1 MSLSLSPESAVLCPA
16 LFISAPASGQGK
28 TTVTAGLARLHR
40 NAGRRVIVF
49 KTGPD
54 FLDPMILEIASGSPV
69 NALDLWMV
77 GEHQCR
83 ALLHDAAMRADLIL
97 IEGVMGLFDGEPSG
111 ADLARLFGV
120 PVLAVIDGSAMAQ
133 TFAAIA
139 HGLATFQDTLPF
151 SGVLANRLGSDRHAE
166 ILRDSL
172 PESIRWYGGIKRSKE
187 VELPGRHLGLLQS
200 SEITDLDE
208 RLDAVAKMI
217 AATGASELPAP
228 ISFKANSDKANRFK
242 LNDLEQKSS
251 ELKSEDGLV
260 AQQSPHAKQLSGVRI
275 GIAKDEAFSFIYPA
289 NLTLLKQL
297 GAELVFFSPLHD
309 QTLAS
314 VDSIY
319 LPGGYPEL
327 FAAELA
333 ANSTMQSAIKAHVAE
348 NKPLVAECGGMLYLS
363 ESLTDL
369 SGNTAAMVGVL
380 RCIVTMQPRLTA
392 LAMQSVAL
400 PEGTLRGHT
409 YHHSS
414 FETDEVAD
422 YQGLCPNY
430 ARTSEAVYRK
440 GNLYASYI
448 HHYFPSAPDACVALF
463 FS

>member
-1 MSLSLSPESAVLCPA
+1 MSQGFSHNNVASCPA

-28 TTVTAGLARLHR
+28 TTVTAALARLHR

-54 FLDPMILEIASGSPV
+54 FLDPMILEVASGMPV

-97 IEGVMGLFDGEPSG
+97 IEGVMGLFDGKPSG
-111 ADLARLFGV
+111 ADLARFFGV
-120 PVLAVIDGSAMAQ
+120 PVLAVIDGAAMAQ

-139 HGLATFQDTLPF
+139 HGLATFQDTLLF

-172 PESIRWYGGIKRSKE
+172 PDSIHWYGGIKRSNE

-208 RLDAVAKMI
+208 RLDAVAQMI
-217 AATGASELPAP
+217 AVTGASELPAA
-228 ISFKANSDKANRFK
+228 IIFEANSEK
-242 LNDLEQKSS
+242 
-251 ELKSEDGLV
+251 KSEAKSFEPSDLD
-260 AQQSPHAKQLSGVRI
+260 QPSQHAKRLSGVRI

-289 NLTLLKQL
+289 NLALLKQL

-309 QTLAS
+309 QALPN
-314 VDSIY
+314 VDSLY

-327 FAAELA
+327 FSAELA
-333 ANSTMQSAIKAHVAE
+333 ANSVMKAAIKAHIAE
-348 NKPLVAECGGMLYLS
+348 RKPLVAECGGMLYLS

-369 SGNTAAMVGVL
+369 AGHTQPMVGVL
-380 RCIVTMQPRLTA
+380 GGKVTMRPRLTA
-392 LAMQSVAL
+392 LAMQSVTL

-414 FETDEVAD
+414 FETDEVAT
-422 YQGLCPNY
+422 YRGLCPNY

-440 GNLYASYI
+440 GNFYASYI
-448 HHYFPSAPDACVALF
+448 HHYFPSAPDACIALF
-463 FS
+463 SPEL

>member
-1 MSLSLSPESAVLCPA
+1 MSDQLLQSSSSNNAILCPA
-16 LFISAPASGQGK
+16 LFICAPASGQGK
-28 TTVTAGLARLHR
+28 TTVTAALARLHR
-40 NAGRRVIVF
+40 NAGRKVVVF

-54 FLDPMILEIASGSPV
+54 FLDPMILEIASGEPV

-77 GEHQCR
+77 GENRSR
-83 ALLHDAAMRADLIL
+83 ALLHDAAKRADLIL
-97 IEGVMGLFDGEPSG
+97 IEGVMGLFDGKPSG

-139 HGLATFQDTLPF
+139 HGLATFQDDMPF

-172 PESIRWYGGIKRSKE
+172 PESIRWYGGIKRSKD
-187 VELPGRHLGLLQS
+187 VELPSRHLGLLQS
-200 SEITDLDE
+200 NEISDLDK
-208 RLDAVAKMI
+208 RLNTAAQMI
-217 AATGASELPAP
+217 STTGASELPPAICFEANP
-228 ISFKANSDKANRFK
+228 LPTDTTKNSD
-242 LNDLEQKSS
+242 DL
-251 ELKSEDGLV
+251 
-260 AQQSPHAKQLSGVRI
+260 PRQLSPALAGVRI

-289 NLTLLKQL
+289 NITLLRQL
-297 GAELVFFSPLHD
+297 GAQVVFFSPLED
-309 QTLAS
+309 QALPD
-314 VDSIY
+314 VDSVY

-327 FAAELA
+327 FTQKLA
-333 ANSTMQSAIKAHVAE
+333 ANDAMKQAIKAHVAA
-348 NKPLVAECGGMLYLS
+348 NKPLIAECGGMIYLAQ
-363 ESLTDL
+363 SLTDL
-369 SGNTAAMVGVL
+369 NGNVEPMLGL
-380 RCIVTMQPRLTA
+380 LKGKVTMQPRLTA

-414 FETDEVAD
+414 FETDEIAD

-448 HHYFPSAPDACVALF
+448 HHYFPSAVDACIALF
-463 FS
+463 KPE

>member
-1 MSLSLSPESAVLCPA
+1 MSDQLLKESPSSDAISCPA

-28 TTVTAGLARLHR
+28 TTVTAALARLHR
-40 NAGRRVIVF
+40 NAGRKVIVF

-54 FLDPMILEIASGSPV
+54 FLDPMILEIASGEPV

-77 GEHQCR
+77 GEKRSR
-83 ALLHDAAMRADLIL
+83 ALLHDAAKRADLIL
-97 IEGVMGLFDGEPSG
+97 IEGVMGLFDGKPSG

-139 HGLATFQDTLPF
+139 HGLATFQDDLPF

-172 PESIRWYGGIKRSKE
+172 PESIRWYGGIKRSKD
-187 VELPGRHLGLLQS
+187 VELPSRHLGLLQS
-200 SEITDLDE
+200 NEINDLDE
-208 RLDAVAKMI
+208 RLNTAAKMI
-217 AATGASELPAP
+217 STTGASELPPAVC
-228 ISFKANSDKANRFK
+228 FEANPLPTDATNN
-242 LNDLEQKSS
+242 NDDLPS
-251 ELKSEDGLV
+251 EL
-260 AQQSPHAKQLSGVRI
+260 SPALAGVRI
-275 GIAKDEAFSFIYPA
+275 GIAKDEAFSFVYPA
-289 NLTLLKQL
+289 NITLLRQL
-297 GAELVFFSPLHD
+297 GAQVVFFSPLQD
-309 QTLAS
+309 QVLPD
-314 VDSIY
+314 VDSVY

-327 FAAELA
+327 FTQKLA
-333 ANSTMQSAIKAHVAE
+333 ANEAMKKAIKAHVDA
-348 NKPLVAECGGMLYLS
+348 NKPLIAECGGMIYLAQ
-363 ESLTDL
+363 SLTDL
-369 SGNTAAMVGVL
+369 NGNTEPMLGL
-380 RCIVTMQPRLTA
+380 LKGKVTMQPRLTA

-414 FETDEVAD
+414 FETDEIAD

-448 HHYFPSAPDACVALF
+448 HHYFPSAVDACIALF
-463 FS
+463 KPE

>member
-1 MSLSLSPESAVLCPA
+1 MSDHLLQLSPSIDVKSCPA

-28 TTVTAGLARLHR
+28 TTVTAALARLHR
-40 NAGRRVIVF
+40 NAGRKVVVF

-54 FLDPMILEIASGSPV
+54 FLDPMILEIASGESV

-77 GEHQCR
+77 GEKQSR
-83 ALLHDAAMRADLIL
+83 ALLHDAAKRADLIL

-139 HGLATFQDTLPF
+139 HGLATYQDDLPF

-172 PESIRWYGGIKRSKE
+172 PESIHWYGGIKRSKD
-187 VELPGRHLGLLQS
+187 VELPSRHLGLLQS
-200 SEITDLDE
+200 NEINDLDE
-208 RLDAVAKMI
+208 RLNTAAKMI
-217 AATGASELPAP
+217 STTGASELPPAVP
-228 ISFKANSDKANRFK
+228 FEPNPLSKG
-242 LNDLEQKSS
+242 LTKSS
-251 ELKSEDGLV
+251 DGLTGELKPALAGI
-260 AQQSPHAKQLSGVRI
+260 RI
-275 GIAKDEAFSFIYPA
+275 GIAKDEAFSFVYPA
-289 NLTLLKQL
+289 NITLLKQL
-297 GAELVFFSPLHD
+297 GAQVVFFSPLQD
-309 QTLAS
+309 QALPD
-314 VDSIY
+314 VDSVY

-327 FAAELA
+327 FAQKLA
-333 ANSTMQSAIKAHVAE
+333 ANDAMRKAIKAHVNA
-348 NKPLVAECGGMLYLS
+348 NKPLVAECGGMLYLA

-369 SGNTAAMVGVL
+369 TGNNEPMVGL
-380 RCIVTMQPRLTA
+380 LKGKVTMQPRLTA

-400 PEGTLRGHT
+400 PEGTIRGHT

-414 FETDEVAD
+414 FETDEIAD

-448 HHYFPSAPDACVALF
+448 HHYFPSAVAACTALF
-463 FS
+463 KPE

>member
-1 MSLSLSPESAVLCPA
+1 MSQPLSPALQPLLPKQAAATCPA

-28 TTVTAGLARLHR
+28 TTVTAALARLHR

-54 FLDPMILEIASGSPV
+54 FLDPMILQIASGEAV

-83 ALLHDAAMRADLIL
+83 ALLHDAALRADLIL
-97 IEGVMGLFDGEPSG
+97 IEGVMGLFDGTPSG

-151 SGVLANRLGSDRHAE
+151 SGVLANRIGSDRHAE
-166 ILRDSL
+166 ILRDCL
-172 PESIRWYGGIKRSKE
+172 PGSIHWYGAIKRSKD
-187 VELPGRHLGLLQS
+187 VELPSRHLGLLQS
-200 SEITDLDE
+200 SEISDLDE
-208 RLDAVAKMI
+208 RLNAVAQMVS
-217 AATGASELPAP
+217 ATGASELPAP
-228 ISFKANSDKANRFK
+228 VTFEANDPRANCFAV
-242 LNDLEQKSS
+242 KSS
-251 ELKSEDGLV
+251 DGSEE
-260 AQQSPHAKQLSGVRI
+260 QSNQLPKPLSGVRI

-289 NLTLLKQL
+289 NVALLEQL
-297 GAELVFFSPLHD
+297 GAELLFFSPLHD
-309 QTLAS
+309 QTLPD
-314 VDSIY
+314 VDSVY
-319 LPGGYPEL
+319 LPGGFPEL
-327 FAAELA
+327 FAAQLA
-333 ANSTMQSAIKAHVAE
+333 ANSGMKAAINAHVDQ

-369 SGNTAAMVGVL
+369 AGNTHAMLGVL
-380 RCIVTMQPRLTA
+380 RGTVAMQPRLTA
-392 LAMQSVAL
+392 LAMQSVTL
-400 PEGTLRGHT
+400 PEGVLRGHT

-414 FETDEVAD
+414 FTTDEVAD

-448 HHYFPSAPDACVALF
+448 HHYFPSAADACIALF
-463 FS
+463 KPE

>member
-1 MSLSLSPESAVLCPA
+1 MSDQLLQSSSSNNAILCPA
-16 LFISAPASGQGK
+16 LFICAPASGQGK
-28 TTVTAGLARLHR
+28 TTVTAALARLHR
-40 NAGRRVIVF
+40 NAGRKVVVF

-54 FLDPMILEIASGSPV
+54 FLDPMILEIASGEPV

-77 GEHQCR
+77 GENRSR
-83 ALLHDAAMRADLIL
+83 ALLHDAAKRADLIL
-97 IEGVMGLFDGEPSG
+97 IEGVMGLFDGKPSG

-139 HGLATFQDTLPF
+139 HGLATFQDDMPF

-172 PESIRWYGGIKRSKE
+172 PESIRWYGGIKRSKD
-187 VELPGRHLGLLQS
+187 VELPSRHLGLLQS
-200 SEITDLDE
+200 NEISDLDK
-208 RLDAVAKMI
+208 RLNTAAQMI
-217 AATGASELPAP
+217 STTGASELPPA
-228 ISFKANSDKANRFK
+228 ICFEANPLPTDTTKN
-242 LNDLEQKSS
+242 NDDFPRAL
-251 ELKSEDGLV
+251 
-260 AQQSPHAKQLSGVRI
+260 SPALAGVRI

-289 NLTLLKQL
+289 NITLLRQL
-297 GAELVFFSPLHD
+297 GAQVVFFSPLED
-309 QTLAS
+309 QALPD
-314 VDSIY
+314 VDSVY

-327 FAAELA
+327 FTQKLA
-333 ANSTMQSAIKAHVAE
+333 ANDAMKQAIKAHVAA
-348 NKPLVAECGGMLYLS
+348 NKPLIAECGGMIYLAQ
-363 ESLTDL
+363 SLTDL
-369 SGNTAAMVGVL
+369 NGNVEPMLGL
-380 RCIVTMQPRLTA
+380 LKGKVTMQPRLTA

-414 FETDEVAD
+414 FETDEIAD

-448 HHYFPSAPDACVALF
+448 HHYFPSAVDACIALF
-463 FS
+463 KPE

>member
-1 MSLSLSPESAVLCPA
+1 MSDQLLKVSPSSDAISCPA

-28 TTVTAGLARLHR
+28 TTVTAALARLHR
-40 NAGRRVIVF
+40 NAGRKVIVF

-54 FLDPMILEIASGSPV
+54 FLDPMILEIASGEPV

-77 GEHQCR
+77 GEQRSR
-83 ALLHDAAMRADLIL
+83 ALLHDAAKRADLIL
-97 IEGVMGLFDGEPSG
+97 IEGVMGLFDGKPSG

-139 HGLATFQDTLPF
+139 HGLATFQDDLPF

-172 PESIRWYGGIKRSKE
+172 PESIRWYGGIKRSKD
-187 VELPGRHLGLLQS
+187 VELPSRHLGLLQS
-200 SEITDLDE
+200 NEINDLDE
-208 RLDAVAKMI
+208 RLNTAAKMI
-217 AATGASELPAP
+217 STTGASELPPAVC
-228 ISFKANSDKANRFK
+228 FEANPLPTDATNN
-242 LNDLEQKSS
+242 NDDLPS
-251 ELKSEDGLV
+251 EL
-260 AQQSPHAKQLSGVRI
+260 SPALAGVRI
-275 GIAKDEAFSFIYPA
+275 GIAKDEAFSFVYPA
-289 NLTLLKQL
+289 NITLLRQL
-297 GAELVFFSPLHD
+297 GAQVVFFSPLQD
-309 QTLAS
+309 QVLPD
-314 VDSIY
+314 VDSVY

-327 FAAELA
+327 FTQKLA
-333 ANSTMQSAIKAHVAE
+333 ANEAMKKAIKAHVDA
-348 NKPLVAECGGMLYLS
+348 NKPLIAECGGMIYLAQ
-363 ESLTDL
+363 SLTDL
-369 SGNTAAMVGVL
+369 NGNTEPMLGL
-380 RCIVTMQPRLTA
+380 LKGKVTMQPRLTA

-414 FETDEVAD
+414 FETDEIAD

-448 HHYFPSAPDACVALF
+448 HHYFPSAVDACIALF
-463 FS
+463 KPE

>member
-1 MSLSLSPESAVLCPA
+1 MSDQLLQSLPSSDVKLCPA

-28 TTVTAGLARLHR
+28 TTVTAALARLHR
-40 NAGRRVIVF
+40 NAGRKVVVF

-54 FLDPMILEIASGSPV
+54 FLDPMILEIASGEPV

-77 GEHQCR
+77 GEEQSR
-83 ALLHDAAMRADLIL
+83 ALLHDAATRADLIL
-97 IEGVMGLFDGEPSG
+97 IEGVMGLFDGTPSG

-172 PESIRWYGGIKRSKE
+172 PESIHWYGGIKRSKD
-187 VELPGRHLGLLQS
+187 VELPSRHLGLLQS
-200 SEITDLDE
+200 SEIGDLDE
-208 RLDAVAKMI
+208 RLNTAAKMI
-217 AATGASELPAP
+217 STTGASELPPAVC
-228 ISFKANSDKANRFK
+228 FTANPQT
-242 LNDLEQKSS
+242 NDSVDINDALPC
-251 ELKSEDGLV
+251 ELKAGL
-260 AQQSPHAKQLSGVRI
+260 AGVRI

-289 NLTLLKQL
+289 NITLLKRL
-297 GAELVFFSPLHD
+297 GACVVFFSPIHD
-309 QTLAS
+309 DALPN
-314 VDSIY
+314 VDSVY

-327 FAAELA
+327 FAQKLA
-333 ANSTMQSAIKAHVAE
+333 ANETMKKSIQEHANA
-348 NKPLVAECGGMLYLS
+348 NKPLIAECGGMLYLT

-369 SGNTAAMVGVL
+369 NGHTELMSGVL
-380 RCIVTMQPRLTA
+380 RGKVTMQPRLTA

-414 FETDEVAD
+414 FETEEVSD

-448 HHYFPSAPDACVALF
+448 HHYFPSAVDACVALF
-463 FS
+463 KPE

>member
-1 MSLSLSPESAVLCPA
+1 MSDQLLKFSPSNDAISCPA

-28 TTVTAGLARLHR
+28 TTVTAALARLHR
-40 NAGRRVIVF
+40 NAGRKVIVF

-54 FLDPMILEIASGSPV
+54 FLDPMILEIASGEPV

-77 GEHQCR
+77 GEVQSR
-83 ALLHDAAMRADLIL
+83 ALLHDAAKRADLIL

-111 ADLARLFGV
+111 ADLARLFDV

-139 HGLATFQDTLPF
+139 HGLATYQDDLPF

-172 PESIRWYGGIKRSKE
+172 PESIHWYGGIKRSKG
-187 VELPGRHLGLLQS
+187 VELPSRHLGLLQS
-200 SEITDLDE
+200 NEINDLDE
-208 RLDAVAKMI
+208 RLNTAAKMI
-217 AATGASELPAP
+217 SATGASELPPAVC
-228 ISFKANSDKANRFK
+228 FEANPLPTDATNNKD
-242 LNDLEQKSS
+242 DLLR
-251 ELKSEDGLV
+251 ELSPTLV
-260 AQQSPHAKQLSGVRI
+260 GVRI
-275 GIAKDEAFSFIYPA
+275 GIAKDEAFSFVYPA
-289 NLTLLKQL
+289 NITLLKQL
-297 GAELVFFSPLHD
+297 GAQVVFFSPLQD
-309 QTLAS
+309 QALPD
-314 VDSIY
+314 VDSVY

-327 FAAELA
+327 FAQKLA
-333 ANSTMQSAIKAHVAE
+333 ANDAMKKAIKAHVNA
-348 NKPLVAECGGMLYLS
+348 NKPLVAECGGMLYLA

-369 SGNTAAMVGVL
+369 TGNTEPMLGL
-380 RCIVTMQPRLTA
+380 LTGKVTMQPRLTA

-400 PEGTLRGHT
+400 PEGTIRGHT

-414 FETDEVAD
+414 FETDEIAD

-448 HHYFPSAPDACVALF
+448 HHYFPSAVDACTALF
-463 FS
+463 KPE